1 MVAHIY
7 DQLGMTYRMLPPEV
21 LSGENVYDVEF
32 VHDMSLVE
40 MQVDNAGTDFA
51 QELEQMIVDFYKNGI
66 EVVKVCLNMSN
77 PSAAKAYELFAANG
91 FFFAGVLPG
100 CESGEYLLLLHLMG
114 LPMEWDKVVS
124 HRGLPGAAGLCEGTR
139 GRITGNRFPSD
150 DKITGTEKKG
160 QILDVSDLPLLYVS
174 VSDFLRS
181 GVPTLWP

>member
-1 MVAHIY
+1 
-7 DQLGMTYRMLPPEV
+7 MTYRMLPLEA

-77 PSAAKAYELFAANG
+77 PSVAKAYELFAAKG

-100 CESGEYLLLLHLMG
+100 CESGEYLLLLHLMACPWSG
-114 LPMEWDKVVS
+114 IRWWPS
-124 HRGLPGAAGLCEGTR
+124 RATR
-139 GRITGNRFPSD
+139 S
-150 DKITGTEKKG
+150 
-160 QILDVSDLPLLYVS
+160 S
-174 VSDFLRS
+174 
-181 GVPTLWP
+181 